1 MGSSFRAN
9 PYAGHPGLEN
19 EEAPKTMRVPMNR
32 LIAQMLDIGAEM
44 RSFLEAAGHAHDQAK
59 IHMLFANSYIFTS
72 IKKC

>member
-1 MGSSFRAN
+1 
-9 PYAGHPGLEN
+9 
-19 EEAPKTMRVPMNR
+19 MRVPMNR